1 MPMIDPKTEARG
13 LSLPQASGPGG
24 GEGESSSVRS
34 TSTGAGYIAPPMSA
48 GTAAAVISYGFPG
61 DGCAPDDLSQSGIWR
76 TAIHEAGH
84 ICTSRSLNLEVAG
97 STLIEGP
104 SYTGLTWGPGSKR
117 ALRGKAAYDSDG
129 SAAHDSVAVRVADSI
144 SRQMPLPGEPRDG
157 TAVVFAAVQAE
168 VIGLMGGGAAEMA
181 LLGDAPPQFIASD
194 MLSANAIAGIICRTP
209 ASRAPLVEHCYQEG
223 LAIIEQNK
231 SVVLALARAL
241 IDHPER
247 TLNAVEIDQVI
258 AAALAAEAVEV
269 EAQRRRDWKRIE
281 ESAASFADLTRERFR
296 YRR

>member
-1 MPMIDPKTEARG
+1 VP
-13 LSLPQASGPGG
+13 
-24 GEGESSSVRS
+24 
-34 TSTGAGYIAPPMSA
+34 
-48 GTAAAVISYGFPG
+48 
-61 DGCAPDDLSQSGIWR
+61 
-76 TAIHEAGH
+76 
-84 ICTSRSLNLEVAG
+84 
-97 STLIEGP
+97 
-104 SYTGLTWGPGSKR
+104 
-117 ALRGKAAYDSDG
+117 
-129 SAAHDSVAVRVADSI
+129 
-144 SRQMPLPGEPRDG
+144 
-157 TAVVFAAVQAE
+157 
-168 VIGLMGGGAAEMA
+168 
-181 LLGDAPPQFIASD
+181 
-194 MLSANAIAGIICRTP
+194 
-209 ASRAPLVEHCYQEG
+209 PLVEHCYQEG